1 MAELS
6 PIGRRA
12 LYLSGD
18 ADDVEHLEK
27 VLKALA
33 SAPRLRIL
41 ELLSSHVYNLSEIA
55 SLLNMS
61 MSTANLHVTILEE
74 AGLVNSELHPA
85 SRGRQKISARTYDT
99 VVLNLAR
106 GKLEEEQETTYAMP
120 IGAYVNAS
128 VTPTCGIAGE
138 TGIIG
143 LFDDPLSF
151 FEPDRL
157 NAQLIWFYHG
167 YLEYRFPNRIPQG
180 CTLDSLQLS
189 MEICSEAPL
198 HRNEWP
204 SDITVWINDVEL
216 GYWTCPGDF
225 GQQRGLLTPLWW
237 ENWNSQYGLL
247 KVWQVDRAG
256 SYIDHQ
262 KISSVCL
269 SELKLLEQSLISVKI
284 GVKPDSE
291 HVGGINIFGRH
302 FGNYPQDIVLRL
314 NYH

>member
-1 MAELS
+1 MADSS

-12 LYLSGD
+12 LYLNGD
-18 ADDVEHLEK
+18 ADDIEQLEK

-61 MSTANLHVTILEE
+61 MSTANLHINILED
-74 AGLVNSELHPA
+74 AGLINSELHPA
-85 SRGRQKISARTYDT
+85 SRGRQKISARAYDS
-99 VVLNLAR
+99 VILNLAR
-106 GKLEEEQETTYAMP
+106 GRTEEEKEAAYTMP
-120 IGAYVNAS
+120 IGAYVDAR

-138 TGIIG
+138 TGMIG

-151 FEPDRL
+151 FEPERV
-157 NAQLIWFYHG
+157 NAHLIWFYHG
-167 YLEYRFPNRIPQG
+167 YLEYRFPNRVPEG
-180 CTLDSLQLS
+180 CTLRNLQLS

-198 HRNEWP
+198 HRHEWP

-216 GYWTCPGDF
+216 GHWTCPGDF
-225 GQQRGLLTPLWW
+225 GQQRGLLTPSWW

-247 KVWQVDRAG
+247 KVWQVNGAG
-256 SYIDHQ
+256 SYVDHQ
-262 KISSVCL
+262 KISSVNL
-269 SELKLLEQSLISVKI
+269 DDLKLHGQPLISVKV
-284 GVKPDSE
+284 GVKPDSK
-291 HVGGINIFGRH
+291 HVGGINIFGRQ

-314 NYH
+314 SYH